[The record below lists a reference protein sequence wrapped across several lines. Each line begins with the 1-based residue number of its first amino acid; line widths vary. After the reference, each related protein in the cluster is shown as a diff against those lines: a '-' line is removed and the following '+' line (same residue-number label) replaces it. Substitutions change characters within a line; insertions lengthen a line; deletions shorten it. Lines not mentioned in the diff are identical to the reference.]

1 MIQRLVLVL
10 VCQAAVLA
18 FAAGPKPTTI
28 TCRVHNYTGSA
39 VDLCKVEN
47 GEARSMGFR
56 RPGVGDTCMFTFS
69 MEKEGVYFL
78 RKRGPHQEMFN
89 YVIYLKPGDNKLV
102 DVYYNKIA
110 NDFDSCTIE
119 KPNAETLCLQKWCD
133 LLNGM
138 YKLGANRTKRDQFIG
153 EYERFI
159 KEASVLKNQNISPNR
174 YFKHVF
180 AAKVDADT
188 RYIKAA
194 AFFNYGSRMN
204 AGYDSTETHR
214 PFYQSLAGQKFC
226 DATILHS
233 EHGLELVKYTLGYN
247 LFKKMGSG
255 EQLPSACFVEK
266 AKSICSDSVRRAYVL
281 NKMQGITNYDQF
293 KAEIEPFKQ
302 LLGTLDSKG
311 AYQKKEDE
319 LTVYAKGTAAYNF
332 SLKDTKDKVVSLSDF
347 KGKVVVLDIWA
358 MWCAPCLNEKP
369 LFSKIEEEYKGRDD
383 ILFLGISV
391 DGSGKKE
398 AWKDFVAKKGW
409 QNIEMLSEPTE
420 SIMKYYKIEGIPRFM
435 IFDREGKIVTTDAP
449 RPSSPDFKKLIDQTL
464 KATDRATKP

>member
-1 MIQRLVLVL
+1 
-10 VCQAAVLA
+10 
-18 FAAGPKPTTI
+18 
-28 TCRVHNYTGSA
+28 
-39 VDLCKVEN
+39 
-47 GEARSMGFR
+47 
-56 RPGVGDTCMFTFS
+56 
-69 MEKEGVYFL
+69 
-78 RKRGPHQEMFN
+78 
-89 YVIYLKPGDNKLV
+89 
-102 DVYYNKIA
+102 
-110 NDFDSCTIE
+110 
-119 KPNAETLCLQKWCD
+119 
-133 LLNGM
+133 
-138 YKLGANRTKRDQFIG
+138 
-153 EYERFI
+153 
-159 KEASVLKNQNISPNR
+159 
-174 YFKHVF
+174 
-180 AAKVDADT
+180 
-188 RYIKAA
+188 
-194 AFFNYGSRMN
+194 
-204 AGYDSTETHR
+204 
-214 PFYQSLAGQKFC
+214 
-226 DATILHS
+226 
-233 EHGLELVKYTLGYN
+233 
-247 LFKKMGSG
+247 
-255 EQLPSACFVEK
+255 
-266 AKSICSDSVRRAYVL
+266 
-281 NKMQGITNYDQF
+281 MQGITNYDQF